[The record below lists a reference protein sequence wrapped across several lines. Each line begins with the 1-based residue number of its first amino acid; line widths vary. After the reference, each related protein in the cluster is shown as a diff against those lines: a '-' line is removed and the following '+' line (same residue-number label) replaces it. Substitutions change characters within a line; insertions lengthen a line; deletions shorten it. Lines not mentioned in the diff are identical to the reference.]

1 MEHEYI
7 MDKYE
12 IIKQIGEGSFGKIF
26 LAKGKMDNE
35 PCVIKEINLTKM
47 PVKEKEASEKE
58 VILLA
63 KMKHANIVTFY
74 ASLQEKNKLYIV
86 MEYCDGGDLM
96 KRINMQHGVLFDE
109 DQILSWFVQI
119 SLGLKHIH
127 DKKIL
132 HRDVKAQNVFLSNNG
147 KVAKLGD
154 FGIARQLNST
164 TEFAHTCVGTPY
176 YLSPEICENRPYN
189 NKTDIWSLGCVLYE
203 LCALKHPFQG
213 NSLHELVL
221 KICRG
226 RFQPVSPNYSYDL
239 RMLISQLFKISP
251 RDRPSINSI
260 LRKPFLHKFV
270 LRYLPPEVAQEELSH
285 TVVYRK
291 RPSASHSRAKQIQA
305 YKLQKSRVQDPVSL
319 ESGIPQTSRFN
330 MAERPE
336 TFRVRGHY
344 GHYYEKLDNLQRK
357 ANAHYDLSHISQR
370 VEDYYKLKGQVVPPP
385 PPPDWTAEFLQ
396 RRFEAQQ
403 YKIKVEKQMGLRPSS
418 ADPYHDQI
426 QQQKKKE
433 EHLKNHQ
440 QNMSRKNEMKEQ
452 EYLKQLQKIREEYHS
467 DIKEFRFRAG
477 VVQGGVKFEINLDVC
492 FPEEDSIQEAEELD
506 KLNETLTFV
515 DGENLK
521 EKLVEV
527 YENHTDRALEKLSD
541 YPTESIHD
549 MKKPRKH
556 WQPGA
561 PQTLLNFLAGA
572 DVTSACPTMAGNEL
586 ADHVILPED
595 IPENRKQWKQTPPET
610 LLNILAKAELSDDS
624 FICFEE
630 DEEGRLTLL
639 PPKENKEDDSE
650 TYSVAVD
657 EGRHEP
663 RSDDEDT
670 NFEDSEDELRR
681 ELEESLE
688 KLSTS
693 PAERTMESH
702 NFSINKG
709 QTDEEKTSLPHKL
722 GKSDDDLEN
731 YHGDKQLNTQETVLT
746 DPKVLIPHGVQ
757 ADGGLSQVSLQLLKG
772 NVNPEHHIITDI
784 QLFTQTLQQF
794 SKGSDLQR
802 MVFFGP
808 ELANRNNGI
817 FTGALFHFQW
827 NIQESLNITWWI
839 HKTGASPSSPEGKD
853 VIQCPRRIH
862 HNHIAAGTNQAVHES
877 EEVVVD
883 KFQFA
888 EERTACNEGS
898 ISRTPHSS
906 TTKQMHKIPLRNN
919 AGSNNEHS
927 NLKQARNFK
936 ICNCFKELLCMA
948 LSEKD
953 LKVEL

>member
-1 MEHEYI
+1 M
-7 MDKYE
+7 
-12 IIKQIGEGSFGKIF
+12 
-26 LAKGKMDNE
+26 
-35 PCVIKEINLTKM
+35 
-47 PVKEKEASEKE
+47 
-58 VILLA
+58 LLC
-63 KMKHANIVTFY
+63 K
-74 ASLQEKNKLYIV
+74 
-86 MEYCDGGDLM
+86 
-96 KRINMQHGVLFDE
+96 
-109 DQILSWFVQI
+109 ILSWFVQI

-239 RMLISQLFKISP
+239 RILISQLFKISP

-260 LRKPFLHKFV
+260 LKKPFLQKLV
-270 LRYLPPEVAQEELSH
+270 LRHLPPEVAREELSH
-285 TVVYRK
+285 TVVHRK

-305 YKLQKSRVQDPVSL
+305 YKLQKTRVQDQVSL
-319 ESGIPQTSRFN
+319 ESGIVMPFKKQELFQRNEWKPPSRVQQPIIQPQTSRFN
-330 MAERPE
+330 MSERPGSI
-336 TFRVRGHY
+336 RVHGHY
-344 GHYYEKLDNLQRK
+344 GHYYEKLDNLQRR
-357 ANAHYDLSHISQR
+357 ANEHYDLSHVSQR
-370 VEDYYKLKGQVVPPP
+370 VEDHYELKGRVAPPP

-418 ADPYHDQI
+418 ADPYHDQM
-426 QQQKKKE
+426 QQQKTKE

-467 DIKEFRFRAG
+467 DIKEFRVRAG
-477 VVQGGVKFEINLDVC
+477 VLQENQKIQDKTYLVRQGKAEHLSENKDISGTGEESLQDMEENFKQVRFQDRQDQIILEKRHNTKGGVKFEINLDVC
-492 FPEEDSIQEAEELD
+492 FPEEASIQEAEVLD

-515 DGENLK
+515 DAENLK
-521 EKLVEV
+521 EKSVEV
-527 YENHTDRALEKLSD
+527 YENDTDRALEKLSD

-572 DVTSACPTMAGNEL
+572 DVTSACPTMTGNEL
-586 ADHVILPED
+586 AHHVILPED

-610 LLNILAKAELSDDS
+610 LLSILAKAELSDDS

-630 DEEGRLTLL
+630 DQEGRLTLL
-639 PPKENKEDDSE
+639 PPEENKEDDSE
-650 TYSVAVD
+650 TYSAVDVD
-657 EGRHEP
+657 EGRLEP
-663 RSDDEDT
+663 RSDGEDT
-670 NFEDSEDELRR
+670 NFEDSEDELRH

-693 PAERTMESH
+693 PAEEYH
-702 NFSINKG
+702 IFSINKG
-709 QTDEEKTSLPHKL
+709 ETDEEKMSLPDKV
-722 GKSDDDLEN
+722 GKSDDDLESN
-731 YHGDKQLNTQETVLT
+731 HG
-746 DPKVLIPHGVQ
+746 
-757 ADGGLSQVSLQLLKG
+757 
-772 NVNPEHHIITDI
+772 
-784 QLFTQTLQQF
+784 
-794 SKGSDLQR
+794 
-802 MVFFGP
+802 
-808 ELANRNNGI
+808 
-817 FTGALFHFQW
+817 
-827 NIQESLNITWWI
+827 
-839 HKTGASPSSPEGKD
+839 
-853 VIQCPRRIH
+853 
-862 HNHIAAGTNQAVHES
+862 
-877 EEVVVD
+877 
-883 KFQFA
+883 
-888 EERTACNEGS
+888 
-898 ISRTPHSS
+898 
-906 TTKQMHKIPLRNN
+906 
-919 AGSNNEHS
+919 
-927 NLKQARNFK
+927 
-936 ICNCFKELLCMA
+936 
-948 LSEKD
+948 
-953 LKVEL
+953 

>member
-1 MEHEYI
+1 

-12 IIKQIGEGSFGKIF
+12 LIKQIGEGSFGKIF

-109 DQILSWFVQI
+109 DQILTWFVQI

-164 TEFAHTCVGTPY
+164 TEFAHTCIGTPY

-226 RFQPVSPNYSYDL
+226 RFQPVSPNYSYEL
-239 RMLISQLFKISP
+239 RILISQLFKISP

-260 LRKPFLHKFV
+260 LKKPFLQKLV

-285 TVVYRK
+285 TVVHRK

-305 YKLQKSRVQDPVSL
+305 YKLQKTRVQDPVSL
-319 ESGIPQTSRFN
+319 ESGIVMPFKKQELFQRNAWKPPSRVQQSIIQPQTSRFN
-330 MAERPE
+330 MAERPGSI
-336 TFRVRGHY
+336 RVHGHC
-344 GHYYEKLDNLQRK
+344 GHYYEKHDSLQRK

-370 VEDYYKLKGQVVPPP
+370 VEDYYKLKGRVASPP

-418 ADPYHDQI
+418 ADPYNEQI
-426 QQQKKKE
+426 QQQKTKE

-452 EYLKQLQKIREEYHS
+452 EYLKELQKIREEYHS
-467 DIKEFRFRAG
+467 DIREFKVRAG
-477 VVQGGVKFEINLDVC
+477 VLQEDQKVQDKTYLVRQGKAEHQSENKDISRIGEESLQDMEENVKQVRLQDRQDQTILEKRHSTKGGVKFEINLDVC
-492 FPEEDSIQEAEELD
+492 FPEEDSIQEAEVLD

-521 EKLVEV
+521 EKLVDV

-541 YPTESIHD
+541 YPKESIHD
-549 MKKPRKH
+549 VKKPRKH

-572 DVTSACPTMAGNEL
+572 DVTSACPTMTGNEL
-586 ADHVILPED
+586 AHHVILPED

-610 LLNILAKAELSDDS
+610 LLSTLAKAELSDDS
-624 FICFEE
+624 LICFEE
-630 DEEGRLTLL
+630 EGRFTLL
-639 PPKENKEDDSE
+639 PPEENKEEDSE
-650 TYSVAVD
+650 TYSAADVD
-657 EGRHEP
+657 EGRLEP
-663 RSDDEDT
+663 RSDGEDT
-670 NFEDSEDELRR
+670 NFEDSEDELRH

-693 PAERTMESH
+693 PAEESH
-702 NFSINKG
+702 IFSISKG
-709 QTDEEKTSLPHKL
+709 QTDEEKMSLPDKL

-731 YHGDKQLNTQETVLT
+731 NHG
-746 DPKVLIPHGVQ
+746 
-757 ADGGLSQVSLQLLKG
+757 
-772 NVNPEHHIITDI
+772 
-784 QLFTQTLQQF
+784 
-794 SKGSDLQR
+794 
-802 MVFFGP
+802 
-808 ELANRNNGI
+808 
-817 FTGALFHFQW
+817 
-827 NIQESLNITWWI
+827 
-839 HKTGASPSSPEGKD
+839 
-853 VIQCPRRIH
+853 
-862 HNHIAAGTNQAVHES
+862 
-877 EEVVVD
+877 
-883 KFQFA
+883 
-888 EERTACNEGS
+888 
-898 ISRTPHSS
+898 
-906 TTKQMHKIPLRNN
+906 
-919 AGSNNEHS
+919 
-927 NLKQARNFK
+927 
-936 ICNCFKELLCMA
+936 
-948 LSEKD
+948 
-953 LKVEL
+953 

>member
-1 MEHEYI
+1 

-26 LAKGKMDNE
+26 LAKGKMGNE

-132 HRDVKAQNVFLSNNG
+132 HRDVKAQNIFLSNNG
-147 KVAKLGD
+147 KIAKLGD

-203 LCALKHPFQG
+203 LCALKHPVSTFQG
-213 NSLHELVL
+213 KSLHELVV

-239 RMLISQLFKISP
+239 RILISQLFKISP

-260 LRKPFLHKFV
+260 LRKPFLQKLV
-270 LRYLPPEVAQEELSH
+270 LRYLPPEVTQEELSH
-285 TVVYRK
+285 PAVHRK

-305 YKLQKSRVQDPVSL
+305 YKLQKTRVQDPVSL
-319 ESGIPQTSRFN
+319 ESGIVMPFKKKELFQRNEWKPPSRTSRFN

-336 TFRVRGHY
+336 SIRVHGHY

-370 VEDYYKLKGQVVPPP
+370 VEDYYKLKGRVEPPP

-396 RRFEAQQ
+396 RRLEAQQ

-418 ADPYHDQI
+418 GDPYHDQI
-426 QQQKKKE
+426 QQQKTKE
-433 EHLKNHQ
+433 EHLKTHQ
-440 QNMSRKNEMKEQ
+440 QNIYRKNEMKEQ

-467 DIKEFRFRAG
+467 DIKEFRSRAG
-477 VVQGGVKFEINLDVC
+477 VLQEYQKIQDKTYLVRQGKAEHQSKTKDISGAGEESLQSVIQTGFFLSFQDMEKNFKQVRLQDRQDQTILEKRQNTKGGVKFEINLDVC
-492 FPEEDSIQEAEELD
+492 FPEEDSIQEAEVLD

-572 DVTSACPTMAGNEL
+572 DVTSACPTMARNE
-586 ADHVILPED
+586 
-595 IPENRKQWKQTPPET
+595 
-610 LLNILAKAELSDDS
+610 
-624 FICFEE
+624 
-630 DEEGRLTLL
+630 
-639 PPKENKEDDSE
+639 
-650 TYSVAVD
+650 
-657 EGRHEP
+657 
-663 RSDDEDT
+663 
-670 NFEDSEDELRR
+670 
-681 ELEESLE
+681 
-688 KLSTS
+688 
-693 PAERTMESH
+693 
-702 NFSINKG
+702 
-709 QTDEEKTSLPHKL
+709 
-722 GKSDDDLEN
+722 
-731 YHGDKQLNTQETVLT
+731 
-746 DPKVLIPHGVQ
+746 
-757 ADGGLSQVSLQLLKG
+757 
-772 NVNPEHHIITDI
+772 
-784 QLFTQTLQQF
+784 
-794 SKGSDLQR
+794 
-802 MVFFGP
+802 
-808 ELANRNNGI
+808 
-817 FTGALFHFQW
+817 
-827 NIQESLNITWWI
+827 
-839 HKTGASPSSPEGKD
+839 
-853 VIQCPRRIH
+853 
-862 HNHIAAGTNQAVHES
+862 
-877 EEVVVD
+877 
-883 KFQFA
+883 
-888 EERTACNEGS
+888 
-898 ISRTPHSS
+898 
-906 TTKQMHKIPLRNN
+906 
-919 AGSNNEHS
+919 
-927 NLKQARNFK
+927 
-936 ICNCFKELLCMA
+936 
-948 LSEKD
+948 
-953 LKVEL
+953 

>member
-1 MEHEYI
+1 
-7 MDKYE
+7 
-12 IIKQIGEGSFGKIF
+12 
-26 LAKGKMDNE
+26 
-35 PCVIKEINLTKM
+35 
-47 PVKEKEASEKE
+47 
-58 VILLA
+58 
-63 KMKHANIVTFY
+63 
-74 ASLQEKNKLYIV
+74 

-239 RMLISQLFKISP
+239 RILISQLFKISP

-260 LRKPFLHKFV
+260 LKKPFLQKLV
-270 LRYLPPEVAQEELSH
+270 LRHLPPEVAREELSH
-285 TVVYRK
+285 TVVHRK

-305 YKLQKSRVQDPVSL
+305 YKLQKTRVQDPVSL
-319 ESGIPQTSRFN
+319 ESGIVMPFKKQELFQRNEWKPPSRVQQPIIQPQTSRFN
-330 MAERPE
+330 MSGRPGSI
-336 TFRVRGHY
+336 RVHGHY
-344 GHYYEKLDNLQRK
+344 GHYYEKLDNLQRR
-357 ANAHYDLSHISQR
+357 ANEHYDLSHVSQR
-370 VEDYYKLKGQVVPPP
+370 VEDHYELKGRVAPPP

-426 QQQKKKE
+426 QQQKTKE
-433 EHLKNHQ
+433 EHLENHQ

-467 DIKEFRFRAG
+467 DIKEFRVRAG
-477 VVQGGVKFEINLDVC
+477 VLQENQKIQDKTYLVRQGKAEHQSENKDISGTGEESLQDMEENFKQVRLQDRQDQIILEKRHNTKGGVKFEINLDVC
-492 FPEEDSIQEAEELD
+492 FPEEDSIQEAEVLD

-515 DGENLK
+515 DAENLK

-527 YENHTDRALEKLSD
+527 YENDTDRALEKLSD

-572 DVTSACPTMAGNEL
+572 DVTSACPTMTGNEL
-586 ADHVILPED
+586 AHRVILPED
-595 IPENRKQWKQTPPET
+595 MPENRKQWKQTPPET
-610 LLNILAKAELSDDS
+610 LLSILAKAELSDDS

-630 DEEGRLTLL
+630 DQEGRLTLL
-639 PPKENKEDDSE
+639 PPEENKEDDSE
-650 TYSVAVD
+650 TYSAVDVD
-657 EGRHEP
+657 EGRLEP
-663 RSDDEDT
+663 RSDGEDT
-670 NFEDSEDELRR
+670 NFEDSEDELRH

-693 PAERTMESH
+693 PAEEYH
-702 NFSINKG
+702 IFSINKG
-709 QTDEEKTSLPHKL
+709 ETDEEKMSLPDKL
-722 GKSDDDLEN
+722 GKSDDDLESN
-731 YHGDKQLNTQETVLT
+731 HG
-746 DPKVLIPHGVQ
+746 
-757 ADGGLSQVSLQLLKG
+757 
-772 NVNPEHHIITDI
+772 
-784 QLFTQTLQQF
+784 
-794 SKGSDLQR
+794 
-802 MVFFGP
+802 
-808 ELANRNNGI
+808 
-817 FTGALFHFQW
+817 
-827 NIQESLNITWWI
+827 
-839 HKTGASPSSPEGKD
+839 
-853 VIQCPRRIH
+853 
-862 HNHIAAGTNQAVHES
+862 
-877 EEVVVD
+877 
-883 KFQFA
+883 
-888 EERTACNEGS
+888 
-898 ISRTPHSS
+898 
-906 TTKQMHKIPLRNN
+906 
-919 AGSNNEHS
+919 
-927 NLKQARNFK
+927 
-936 ICNCFKELLCMA
+936 
-948 LSEKD
+948 
-953 LKVEL
+953 

>member
-1 MEHEYI
+1 

-12 IIKQIGEGSFGKIF
+12 LIKQIGEGSFGKIF
-26 LAKGKMDNE
+26 LAKGKMDDE

-74 ASLQEKNKLYIV
+74 ASLQEENKLYIV

-147 KVAKLGD
+147 RVAKLGD

-239 RMLISQLFKISP
+239 RILISQLFKISP

-260 LRKPFLHKFV
+260 LRKPFLQRHV
-270 LRYLPPEVAQEELSH
+270 LRHLPPEVAWEELSH

-305 YKLQKSRVQDPVSL
+305 HKLQKTRVQDPVSL
-319 ESGIPQTSRFN
+319 ESGIVLPFKKQELFQRNEWKPPSRVQQPIIQPQSSRFN
-330 MAERPE
+330 MAERPGSI
-336 TFRVRGHY
+336 RVHGHY
-344 GHYYEKLDNLQRK
+344 GHYYEKLDSLERK

-370 VEDYYKLKGQVVPPP
+370 VEDYYGLKGQVAP
-385 PPPDWTAEFLQ
+385 PPPDCTAEFLQ

-426 QQQKKKE
+426 QQQKTKG
-433 EHLKNHQ
+433 EHLKSHQ

-467 DIKEFRFRAG
+467 DIKEFRVRAG
-477 VVQGGVKFEINLDVC
+477 VLQENQKIQDKTYLVRQGKAEHQSESKGISGTGEESLQDMEENFKQVRLQDRQDQIILEKRHNTKGGVKFEINLDVC
-492 FPEEDSIQEAEELD
+492 FPEEDSIQEAEVLD

-515 DGENLK
+515 DAENLK
-521 EKLVEV
+521 EKLVEA
-527 YENHTDRALEKLSD
+527 YENDTDRALEKLSD
-541 YPTESIHD
+541 CPTESIHD

-586 ADHVILPED
+586 AHHVILPED

-610 LLNILAKAELSDDS
+610 LLSILAKAELSDDS

-630 DEEGRLTLL
+630 DQEGRLTLL
-639 PPKENKEDDSE
+639 PPEENKEDDSE
-650 TYSVAVD
+650 TYSAVDVD
-657 EGRHEP
+657 EGRLEP
-663 RSDDEDT
+663 RSDGEDT
-670 NFEDSEDELRR
+670 NFEDSEDELRH

-693 PAERTMESH
+693 PAEESH
-702 NFSINKG
+702 IFSINKG
-709 QTDEEKTSLPHKL
+709 ETDEEKISLPDKL
-722 GKSDDDLEN
+722 GKSDDDLQSN
-731 YHGDKQLNTQETVLT
+731 HG
-746 DPKVLIPHGVQ
+746 
-757 ADGGLSQVSLQLLKG
+757 
-772 NVNPEHHIITDI
+772 
-784 QLFTQTLQQF
+784 
-794 SKGSDLQR
+794 
-802 MVFFGP
+802 
-808 ELANRNNGI
+808 
-817 FTGALFHFQW
+817 
-827 NIQESLNITWWI
+827 
-839 HKTGASPSSPEGKD
+839 
-853 VIQCPRRIH
+853 
-862 HNHIAAGTNQAVHES
+862 
-877 EEVVVD
+877 
-883 KFQFA
+883 
-888 EERTACNEGS
+888 
-898 ISRTPHSS
+898 
-906 TTKQMHKIPLRNN
+906 
-919 AGSNNEHS
+919 
-927 NLKQARNFK
+927 
-936 ICNCFKELLCMA
+936 
-948 LSEKD
+948 
-953 LKVEL
+953 

>member
-1 MEHEYI
+1 

-58 VILLA
+58 VVLLA

-132 HRDVKAQNVFLSNNG
+132 HRDVKTQNVFLSNNG

-239 RMLISQLFKISP
+239 RILISQLFKISP

-260 LRKPFLHKFV
+260 LRKPFLQKLV
-270 LRYLPPEVAQEELSH
+270 LRYLPPEVTQEELRH
-285 TVVYRK
+285 TVIHRK
-291 RPSASHSRAKQIQA
+291 RPSASHSGAKQIQA
-305 YKLQKSRVQDPVSL
+305 YKLQKTRLQDPVSL
-319 ESGIPQTSRFN
+319 ESGIVMPFKKQDLFQRNEWKPPSRTSRFN

-336 TFRVRGHY
+336 SIRVRGHC

-370 VEDYYKLKGQVVPPP
+370 VEDYYKLKGAVPPP
-385 PPPDWTAEFLQ
+385 PPDCICTSLSSLRTAEFLQ

-418 ADPYHDQI
+418 ADPYHDRV
-426 QQQKKKE
+426 QQQQTKE

-440 QNMSRKNEMKEQ
+440 QNVSRKNEMKEQ

-467 DIKEFRFRAG
+467 DIKELKFRAG
-477 VVQGGVKFEINLDVC
+477 VFQENQKIQDKTYLVRQGKAEHQSENKDISGTGEASLQDMEENFKQVRLQDRQDQTILEKRRNTKGGVRFEINLDVC
-492 FPEEDSIQEAEELD
+492 VPEEDSIQEAE
-506 KLNETLTFV
+506 V
-515 DGENLK
+515 
-521 EKLVEV
+521 
-527 YENHTDRALEKLSD
+527 
-541 YPTESIHD
+541 
-549 MKKPRKH
+549 
-556 WQPGA
+556 
-561 PQTLLNFLAGA
+561 
-572 DVTSACPTMAGNEL
+572 
-586 ADHVILPED
+586 
-595 IPENRKQWKQTPPET
+595 
-610 LLNILAKAELSDDS
+610 
-624 FICFEE
+624 
-630 DEEGRLTLL
+630 
-639 PPKENKEDDSE
+639 
-650 TYSVAVD
+650 
-657 EGRHEP
+657 
-663 RSDDEDT
+663 
-670 NFEDSEDELRR
+670 
-681 ELEESLE
+681 
-688 KLSTS
+688 
-693 PAERTMESH
+693 
-702 NFSINKG
+702 
-709 QTDEEKTSLPHKL
+709 
-722 GKSDDDLEN
+722 
-731 YHGDKQLNTQETVLT
+731 
-746 DPKVLIPHGVQ
+746 
-757 ADGGLSQVSLQLLKG
+757 
-772 NVNPEHHIITDI
+772 
-784 QLFTQTLQQF
+784 
-794 SKGSDLQR
+794 
-802 MVFFGP
+802 
-808 ELANRNNGI
+808 
-817 FTGALFHFQW
+817 
-827 NIQESLNITWWI
+827 
-839 HKTGASPSSPEGKD
+839 
-853 VIQCPRRIH
+853 
-862 HNHIAAGTNQAVHES
+862 
-877 EEVVVD
+877 
-883 KFQFA
+883 
-888 EERTACNEGS
+888 
-898 ISRTPHSS
+898 
-906 TTKQMHKIPLRNN
+906 
-919 AGSNNEHS
+919 
-927 NLKQARNFK
+927 
-936 ICNCFKELLCMA
+936 
-948 LSEKD
+948 
-953 LKVEL
+953 

>member
-1 MEHEYI
+1 

-12 IIKQIGEGSFGKIF
+12 IIKRIGEGSFGKIF

-74 ASLQEKNKLYIV
+74 ASFQEKNKLYIV

-147 KVAKLGD
+147 KVGKLGD

-164 TEFAHTCVGTPY
+164 TELAHTCVGTPY

-203 LCALKHPFQG
+203 LCALKHPVILTVLFLSFSLIKFQG

-239 RMLISQLFKISP
+239 RVLISQLFKISP

-260 LRKPFLHKFV
+260 LRKPFLQKLV

-285 TVVYRK
+285 TVIHRK
-291 RPSASHSRAKQIQA
+291 RPSALQSGAKQIQA
-305 YKLQKSRVQDPVSL
+305 YKLQKTRVQDPVSL
-319 ESGIPQTSRFN
+319 ESGIVMPVKKQELFQINEWKPPSRVQRPIIQVLFN
-330 MAERPE
+330 VAERPE
-336 TFRVRGHY
+336 SIQVHGHY
-344 GHYYEKLDNLQRK
+344 DHYYDKLNSLQRK
-357 ANAHYDLSHISQR
+357 ANAHYDLSHISQKA
-370 VEDYYKLKGQVVPPP
+370 EDYYKLKGQVAPPP

-426 QQQKKKE
+426 QQQNIKE

-440 QNMSRKNEMKEQ
+440 QNMSRKNKIKEQ
-452 EYLKQLQKIREEYHS
+452 EYLKQLQKIREEYRS

-477 VVQGGVKFEINLDVC
+477 VLQENQKIQDKTYLVRQGKADHQSENKDTSGTGEESLQVSCNSYWFFFLSFQDMEENFEQVRLRDRQDQTILEKKHNRKGGVKFEINLDVC
-492 FPEEDSIQEAEELD
+492 FPEEDIIQEAEVLD
-506 KLNETLTFV
+506 KLSETLTFV

-527 YENHTDRALEKLSD
+527 CKNHTDRALEELSD

-556 WQPGA
+556 WQPAA

-572 DVTSACPTMAGNEL
+572 DITSACPTMPGNE
-586 ADHVILPED
+586 
-595 IPENRKQWKQTPPET
+595 
-610 LLNILAKAELSDDS
+610 
-624 FICFEE
+624 
-630 DEEGRLTLL
+630 
-639 PPKENKEDDSE
+639 
-650 TYSVAVD
+650 
-657 EGRHEP
+657 
-663 RSDDEDT
+663 
-670 NFEDSEDELRR
+670 
-681 ELEESLE
+681 
-688 KLSTS
+688 
-693 PAERTMESH
+693 
-702 NFSINKG
+702 
-709 QTDEEKTSLPHKL
+709 
-722 GKSDDDLEN
+722 
-731 YHGDKQLNTQETVLT
+731 
-746 DPKVLIPHGVQ
+746 
-757 ADGGLSQVSLQLLKG
+757 
-772 NVNPEHHIITDI
+772 
-784 QLFTQTLQQF
+784 
-794 SKGSDLQR
+794 
-802 MVFFGP
+802 
-808 ELANRNNGI
+808 
-817 FTGALFHFQW
+817 
-827 NIQESLNITWWI
+827 
-839 HKTGASPSSPEGKD
+839 
-853 VIQCPRRIH
+853 
-862 HNHIAAGTNQAVHES
+862 
-877 EEVVVD
+877 
-883 KFQFA
+883 
-888 EERTACNEGS
+888 
-898 ISRTPHSS
+898 
-906 TTKQMHKIPLRNN
+906 
-919 AGSNNEHS
+919 
-927 NLKQARNFK
+927 
-936 ICNCFKELLCMA
+936 
-948 LSEKD
+948 
-953 LKVEL
+953 

>member
-1 MEHEYI
+1 

-12 IIKQIGEGSFGKIF
+12 LIKQIGEGSFGKIF
-26 LAKGKMDNE
+26 LAKGKMDDE

-74 ASLQEKNKLYIV
+74 ASLQEENKLYIV

-147 KVAKLGD
+147 RVAKLGD

-226 RFQPVSPNYSYDL
+226 RFQPVSSNYSYDL
-239 RMLISQLFKISP
+239 RILISQLFKISP

-260 LRKPFLHKFV
+260 LRKPFLQKLV
-270 LRYLPPEVAQEELSH
+270 LRHLPPEVAREELSH
-285 TVVYRK
+285 TVVHRK

-305 YKLQKSRVQDPVSL
+305 YKLQKTRVQDPVSL
-319 ESGIPQTSRFN
+319 ESGIVMPFKKQELFQRNEWKPPSRVQQPIIQPQTSRFN

-336 TFRVRGHY
+336 SIRVHGHY

-370 VEDYYKLKGQVVPPP
+370 VEDYYELKGRVAPQL

-426 QQQKKKE
+426 QQQKTKE

-467 DIKEFRFRAG
+467 DIKEFRVRAG
-477 VVQGGVKFEINLDVC
+477 VLQENQKIQDKTYLVRQGKAEHQSENKDMSGTGEESLQDMEENFKQVRLQDRQDQIILEKRHNTKGGVKFEINLDVC
-492 FPEEDSIQEAEELD
+492 FPEEDSIQEAEVLD
-506 KLNETLTFV
+506 ELNETLTFV
-515 DGENLK
+515 DAENLK

-527 YENHTDRALEKLSD
+527 CENHTDRALEKLSD

-572 DVTSACPTMAGNEL
+572 DFTSACPTMTGNEL
-586 ADHVILPED
+586 AHHVILPED
-595 IPENRKQWKQTPPET
+595 ISENRKQWKQTPPET
-610 LLNILAKAELSDDS
+610 LLSILAKAELSDDS

-630 DEEGRLTLL
+630 DQEGRLTLL
-639 PPKENKEDDSE
+639 PPEENKEDDSE
-650 TYSVAVD
+650 TYSAVDVD
-657 EGRHEP
+657 EGRLEP
-663 RSDDEDT
+663 RSDGEDT
-670 NFEDSEDELRR
+670 NFEDSEDELRH

-693 PAERTMESH
+693 PAEESH
-702 NFSINKG
+702 IFSIKKG
-709 QTDEEKTSLPHKL
+709 ETGEEKMSLPGKL
-722 GKSDDDLEN
+722 GKSDDDLESN
-731 YHGDKQLNTQETVLT
+731 HG
-746 DPKVLIPHGVQ
+746 
-757 ADGGLSQVSLQLLKG
+757 
-772 NVNPEHHIITDI
+772 
-784 QLFTQTLQQF
+784 
-794 SKGSDLQR
+794 
-802 MVFFGP
+802 
-808 ELANRNNGI
+808 
-817 FTGALFHFQW
+817 
-827 NIQESLNITWWI
+827 
-839 HKTGASPSSPEGKD
+839 
-853 VIQCPRRIH
+853 
-862 HNHIAAGTNQAVHES
+862 
-877 EEVVVD
+877 
-883 KFQFA
+883 
-888 EERTACNEGS
+888 
-898 ISRTPHSS
+898 
-906 TTKQMHKIPLRNN
+906 
-919 AGSNNEHS
+919 
-927 NLKQARNFK
+927 
-936 ICNCFKELLCMA
+936 
-948 LSEKD
+948 
-953 LKVEL
+953 